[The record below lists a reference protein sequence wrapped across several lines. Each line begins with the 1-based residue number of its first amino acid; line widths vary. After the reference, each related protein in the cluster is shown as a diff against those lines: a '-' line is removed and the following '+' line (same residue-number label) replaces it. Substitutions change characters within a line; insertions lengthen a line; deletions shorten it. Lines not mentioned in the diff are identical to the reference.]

1 MEFLCG
7 LQNEAQCNEESEVS
21 CKIHGLILCDVLE
34 AGVGAI
40 GWGDSDEYQISLKK
54 NSEVKLHNGETVA
67 HRILYLF
74 FVYFV

>member
-1 MEFLCG
+1 MVEMEFLCG

-40 GWGDSDEYQISLKK
+40 G
-54 NSEVKLHNGETVA
+54 
-67 HRILYLF
+67 
-74 FVYFV
+74 